1 MKLTKKNVESLE
13 PTGTRYEVRDDEL
26 IGFSIRVGATG
37 EKSFYLTYRAGKGR
51 AAPLKRL
58 RIGTFPSMTVEQA
71 RQIVKQKL
79 AQIAMGGD
87 PAQEVKE
94 GKNAPLFHEV
104 LETFLQEHVDA
115 VSDTC
120 PKPPDSCLQKN
131 ENGRYHLPTRCQAP
145 P

>member
-58 RIGTFPSMTVEQA
+58 RIGTFPSMTVEQT
-71 RQIVKQKL
+71 RQIVKQKRSF
-79 AQIAMGGD
+79 
-87 PAQEVKE
+87 
-94 GKNAPLFHEV
+94 KNTLMQNSNLLH
-104 LETFLQEHVDA
+104 
-115 VSDTC
+115 SI
-120 PKPPDSCLQKN
+120 SI
-131 ENGRYHLPTRCQAP
+131 GHLPKTT
-145 P
+145 

>member
-94 GKNAPLFHEV
+94 GKNAPLF
-104 LETFLQEHVDA
+104 QDRRA
-115 VSDTC
+115 
-120 PKPPDSCLQKN
+120 SCR
-131 ENGRYHLPTRCQAP
+131 ERV
-145 P
+145 

>member
-26 IGFSIRVGATG
+26 IAFSIRVGATG
-37 EKSFYLTYRAGKGR
+37 EKSFYLTYRARKGR

-94 GKNAPLFHEV
+94 GKNAPP
-104 LETFLQEHVDA
+104 
-115 VSDTC
+115 SM
-120 PKPPDSCLQKN
+120 KS
-131 ENGRYHLPTRCQAP
+131 
-145 P
+145 

>member
-79 AQIAMGGD
+79 AQIAIG
-87 PAQEVKE
+87 AILLKKSKKE
-94 GKNAPLFHEV
+94 KM
-104 LETFLQEHVDA
+104 
-115 VSDTC
+115 
-120 PKPPDSCLQKN
+120 PPSSMKS
-131 ENGRYHLPTRCQAP
+131 
-145 P
+145 